1 MKIGANTIIIFIIL
15 VLISLLIVFYDK
27 VNMIW
32 LSITKKSRIKRKL
45 KKIAKYNDYLL
56 LNNLVLYINDYN
68 YIEIE
73 HLLIANKYI
82 YVITSK
88 SFYGDING
96 IATDA
101 AWRLYRGGRLQHIT
115 NPLPNNLKR
124 LRTVAH
130 LTNIDEKNFISLVII
145 NKPSFTNDIRSSR
158 DNEFVVRE
166 KLLTTFIK
174 EQESKKNVE
183 EFTIAFQEKIANV
196 INNYSEDCKMKLKR
210 AQLNNI
216 N

>member
-1 MKIGANTIIIFIIL
+1 MRIGANTIIILVIL
-15 VLISLLIVFYDK
+15 VVLSLFIAFYDK
-27 VNMIW
+27 ISILF

-45 KKIAKYNDYLL
+45 KKIAKNNDYLL

-82 YVITSK
+82 YVLTSK
-88 SFYGDING
+88 SYYGDING
-96 IATDA
+96 IASDNV
-101 AWRLYRGGRLQHIT
+101 WRLYKGSRLSHIS

-130 LTNIDEKNFISLVII
+130 LTNLDEKNFISLVII

-166 KLLTTFIK
+166 NELTSFIK
-174 EQESKKNVE
+174 EQEGKKTVN

-196 INNYSEDCKMKLKR
+196 INNYSEDCKIKLKR